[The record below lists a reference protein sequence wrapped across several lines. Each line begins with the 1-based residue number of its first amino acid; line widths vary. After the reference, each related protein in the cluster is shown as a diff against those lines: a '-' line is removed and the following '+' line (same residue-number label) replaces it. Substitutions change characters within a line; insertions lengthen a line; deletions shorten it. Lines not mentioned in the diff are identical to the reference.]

1 MRDSFIE
8 KEEKKVHQGFILL
21 FSLIKI
27 PQMWLVIKSGQY
39 LRLKDNKHKM
49 SSFVVQIR
57 KQGTHTYTH
66 IWLEKNHQFWPKFTF
81 HQCYEH
87 YYWK

>member
-49 SSFVVQIR
+49 SSFVVRIR

-66 IWLEKNHQFWPKFTF
+66 I
-81 HQCYEH
+81 
-87 YYWK
+87 